1 MKYLLVFERECGDI
15 INYVAIGAGSLLVVL
30 GLGLLLANTR
40 FKRLAE
46 FVSTSFVTGAVVLG
60 TGSLLHYNMVEASD
74 KIAPALLALV
84 GIVTLVVGLGSGLM
98 VSFIP
103 LLKYLGSFM
112 LGMCGGFSALN
123 LFAFVI
129 HSDVVLLVCS
139 VLMGVIVGWMTHVFK
154 EPMEIVVVPCS
165 GTLLL
170 GLGTMGVL
178 EGALLLTQSV
188 PHAQYIS
195 YTVSKF
201 QIIVSLLIL
210 LPNIYFHYRA
220 YYLKREQ
227 FEVMG
232 SMPSELALPKI

>member
-1 MKYLLVFERECGDI
+1 M
-15 INYVAIGAGSLLVVL
+15 AGLA
-30 GLGLLLANTR
+30 LLLANTR

-60 TGSLLHYNMVEASD
+60 TGCLLHYNMVDASD
-74 KIAPALLALV
+74 EIAPMLLALV
-84 GIVTLVVGLGSGLM
+84 GLVSLAVGLGSGLL
-98 VSFIP
+98 VTCVP
-103 LLKYLGSFM
+103 LLQYLGSFM

-154 EPMEIVVVPCS
+154 EPMEIVIVPCS
-165 GTLLL
+165 ATLLL
-170 GLGTMGVL
+170 ELGTTSVL
-178 EGALLLTQSV
+178 EGGLLLTQSV
-188 PHAQYIS
+188 PYAQYVS
-195 YTVSKF
+195 YTVSKY
-201 QIIVSLLIL
+201 QIIASLLVL

-232 SMPSELALPKI
+232 SNPSEVALPKI